1 LPLRNFITGV
11 RRTALGPGELVVAI
25 HVPRPRHEAESAFL
39 KLGAR
44 RYLVISI
51 AMAAATLEFT
61 QGRVA
66 AARVAVGACSP
77 VAERLPALEAALV
90 GASRERLSDCVDAGQ
105 LAPLSPIDDVRGS
118 ASYRHDAVV
127 TLLRRLLA
135 GFAR

>member
-1 LPLRNFITGV
+1 
-11 RRTALGPGELVVAI
+11 
-25 HVPRPRHEAESAFL
+25 
-39 KLGAR
+39 
-44 RYLVISI
+44 
-51 AMAAATLEFT
+51 MAAATLEFAED
-61 QGRVA
+61 RVA

-90 GASRERLSDCVDAGQ
+90 GTSRERLSDCVDARQ